1 MLRTLILLFV
11 IGTANALAAGVM
23 PALPYL
29 SQPEP
34 GQYRA
39 GAVQPDDI
47 AGLADAGIVHVI
59 NLRTDAENP
68 GFDEGAAVEAA
79 GMHYH
84 HLPLG
89 SPDDLGVA
97 QVIRLD
103 ALLDTVG
110 DEPVLVHCASSN
122 RVGALFALRAAW
134 LEGMD
139 TEQAIDAGRK
149 WGLVGL
155 EDTVRAKLATQPS
168 PALCADTPQLAHCQP

>member
-34 GQYRA
+34 GHYRA

-47 AGLADAGIVHVI
+47 ARLADAGIMHVI
-59 NLRTDAENP
+59 NMRTDAETPDFN
-68 GFDEGAAVEAA
+68 ERAAVEAA

-84 HLPLG
+84 HLPIG
-89 SPDDLGVA
+89 SADDLDMAEVL
-97 QVIRLD
+97 RLD
-103 ALLDTVG
+103 ALLDAAG

-134 LEGMD
+134 LEGKD
-139 TEQAIDAGRK
+139 ADQAIDTGRE
-149 WGLVGL
+149 WGLAGL
-155 EDTVRAKLATQPS
+155 EDTVRDKLATQPS
-168 PALCADTPQLAHCQP
+168 PALCAQTPQLAHCQP